1 MTRLPR
7 ADAVLL
13 DQTAAG
19 DRTAW
24 EELRDR
30 HSLTLYAQVFILVGD
45 PTEAE
50 RVVEETFQEAWCSAG
65 QFDLSGDVTASA
77 WLVGLARSVVLG
89 RRAGRLATPVVAGQ
103 RGDLAST
110 PTPAQRVA

>member
-7 ADAVLL
+7 SDAVLL

-19 DRTAW
+19 DRSAW

-30 HSLTLYAQVFILVGD
+30 HSLSLYAQVFILVGD
-45 PTEAE
+45 PAEAE

-65 QFDLSGDVTASA
+65 QFDLSGDVHASA
-77 WLVGLARSVVLG
+77 WLVGLARSIVLACRTGRLAPPLGDG
-89 RRAGRLATPVVAGQ
+89 RRAATP
-103 RGDLAST
+103 
-110 PTPAQRVA
+110 PAQRVA